1 MSDQSSA
8 PRSSL
13 LEIIAEEAI
22 TGVMAFDVGT
32 GKSIF
37 LNRCARESLE
47 LGIDGGGERGEITVS
62 LKDLFSTD
70 TRLNMTPF
78 SEEILGFD
86 GYYQNVV
93 MRKRD
98 GGAII
103 VNLDVKHIESGSLP
117 SRKLIMFDDI
127 TLQKKLQREIE
138 VKQDQIDKSFAEIL
152 EQNRQLKD
160 LDLAKD
166 RFIAL
171 TTHELRTPLS
181 AIVATA
187 EVLDMK
193 LYENDAQRDEF
204 IKTIYEQGLHLM
216 ELVNDI
222 LDFAKIQAGKMELFI
237 ERFDPVPL
245 IAKLAVGFE
254 HMAAQASVSIQMK
267 KPEQSTLVYGD
278 ILRMKEVVNNV
289 VSNAIKYNKPNGQV
303 SISFEFYRNQDRRYF
318 RIAIADTGQGI
329 PANKLHHVFNE
340 FETVG
345 NVSRHHKGT
354 GLGMPISKRLMNVV
368 GGELSLESVEG
379 QGSTFF
385 VDIPLD
391 KVLADDSLYRSR
403 AESWSEDFA
412 A

>member
-1 MSDQSSA
+1 MNGNSSA

-22 TGVMAFDVGT
+22 TGVMAFDVKSGQ
-32 GKSIF
+32 SIF
-37 LNRCARESLE
+37 LNRCAREALE
-47 LGIDGGGERGEITVS
+47 LGIDGDNKGVITVS

-70 TRLNMTPF
+70 RRLNMTPF
-78 SEEILGFD
+78 TQEMLGYD

-98 GGAII
+98 GGAIV
-103 VNLDVKHIESGSLP
+103 VNLDVKHIEADGLP
-117 SRKLIMFDDI
+117 DRKLIMFEDI

-138 VKQDQIDKSFAEIL
+138 VKQEQINQSFEEIL
-152 EQNRQLKD
+152 EQNRQLKE

-193 LYENDAQRDEF
+193 LYEGDQQRDEF
-204 IKTIYEQGLHLM
+204 IKTIHEQGLHLM

-222 LDFAKIQAGKMELFI
+222 LDFAKIQAGKMELYI
-237 ERFDPVPL
+237 EQFDPIPL
-245 IAKLAVGFE
+245 ITKLATGFD
-254 HMAAQASVSIQMK
+254 HMAVQAKVSIQIQ
-267 KPEQSTLVYGD
+267 KPEQPTLVYGD
-278 ILRMKEVVNNV
+278 ILRLKEVVNNV
-289 VSNAIKYNKPNGQV
+289 VSYAIKYNKANGQV
-303 SISFEFYRNQDRRYF
+303 NISFMAYQNQDKRYL
-318 RIAIADTGQGI
+318 RIVIADTGQGI

-354 GLGMPISKRLMNVV
+354 GLGMPISKRLMNAV

-391 KVLADDSLYRSR
+391 KVLGEDLYRSR
-403 AESWSEDFA
+403 SEAWSDDLA